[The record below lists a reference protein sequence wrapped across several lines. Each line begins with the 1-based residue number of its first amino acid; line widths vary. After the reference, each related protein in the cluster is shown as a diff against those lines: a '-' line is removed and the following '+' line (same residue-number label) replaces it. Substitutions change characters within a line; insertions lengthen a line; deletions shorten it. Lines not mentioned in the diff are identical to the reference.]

1 MGISADLLIYNPKD
15 KDITVKEMDDF
26 IDDLEDITIKK
37 GWVMGG
43 GFNLVDANKEDAD
56 YDFGPTSDKFDQ
68 PKKKL
73 NCDGLFIDIILFI
86 CVSIII
92 FILFL

>member
-37 GWVMGG
+37 GVGHGW
-43 GFNLVDANKEDAD
+43 
-56 YDFGPTSDKFDQ
+56 
-68 PKKKL
+68 
-73 NCDGLFIDIILFI
+73 
-86 CVSIII
+86 
-92 FILFL
+92 